1 MQIGIS
7 SGAEVGGVLRA
18 IGGLAKVTLGR
29 QSNTKTKCAPWLAEP
44 GQRSAEL

>member
-7 SGAEVGGVLRA
+7 NGAEVGGVA
-18 IGGLAKVTLGR
+18 QGFGGLAKATLGR